1 MKRLCVFC
9 GSSMGARPE
18 FAALAAEVGA
28 LLVERGIGLV
38 YGGGRV
44 GLMGVVADTV
54 LAGGGDVIGVIPKAL
69 ADWEVAHEGLTD
81 LRIVSTMHERKALM
95 HELSDGFIALPGG
108 LGTYE
113 ELFEI
118 ATWGQLG
125 IHAKPIGLLE
135 VAGYFDPL
143 KEMIARGVEEQF
155 IRPEHAALLL
165 TASSPSDLL
174 DTMVNF
180 QPQFTRK
187 WIELDES

>member
-9 GSSMGARPE
+9 GSSFGARPE
-18 FAALAAEVGA
+18 FALLASEVGA
-28 LLVERGIGLV
+28 LLAERGIGLV

-44 GLMGVVADTV
+44 GLMGVLADSV
-54 LAGGGDVIGVIPKAL
+54 LAGGGEVIGVIPKAL
-69 ADWEVAHEGLTD
+69 ADWEVAHKNLTD

-125 IHAKPIGLLE
+125 IHAKPIGLLD

-165 TASSPSDLL
+165 TASSPIELL

-187 WIELDES
+187 WIELEES